1 MTISDSALHY
11 DKQVATRL
19 IPLLEVL
26 VGEFLDRTKEVRAIR
41 WQLAKVL
48 GPDGRLPENQPER
61 GEASELRA
69 RLSTQL
75 RECRLV
81 TEELENLACEFDARR
96 RMVRIP
102 GESGEYEDGFEW
114 YLGSSD
120 VVSVK
125 LTDFAGA

>member
-1 MTISDSALHY
+1 MTVTNSALRY
-11 DKQVATRL
+11 DKEIATRM

-48 GPDGRLPENQPER
+48 GPDGRLPEEQPER

-81 TEELENLACEFDARR
+81 LEELENLACEFDARR